1 MGTTIPGWKIAR
13 RATEDSL
20 CALYGSNTV
29 VMGRKGVLIIG
40 VLYRWK
46 YPRRQEAILGD
57 HTIVVSLRLFT
68 FI

>member
-1 MGTTIPGWKIAR
+1 MGATITGWKIAR
-13 RATEDSL
+13 RATEGSL

-29 VMGRKGVLIIG
+29 VIGRKGVLFIG

-57 HTIVVSLRLFT
+57 HTIVVSLRLLT
-68 FI
+68 F

>member
-1 MGTTIPGWKIAR
+1 MGATIPGWKIASV
-13 RATEDSL
+13 DSL

-29 VMGRKGVLIIG
+29 DMGRKGVLIIG

-57 HTIVVSLRLFT
+57 HTISFR
-68 FI
+68 